1 MFKLSFMRTRQL
13 GIHVRFGG
21 RRLRIA
27 MRLFLIPLSI
37 AVLRSDFEKLLD
49 KLPITGELLRG
60 SLLERTVWHRTG
72 CPKCARGEGHRSAV
86 QFCVG
91 SS

>member
-49 KLPITGELLRG
+49 KLPITGELLLARFASG
-60 SLLERTVWHRTG
+60 THRMA
-72 CPKCARGEGHRSAV
+72 PHRLPQMRAP
-86 QFCVG
+86 
-91 SS
+91 